1 VNVMNK
7 KAEKRAGVGPNS
19 RQRPVHR
26 KQDEAKFD
34 PQKEAFKL
42 ASGGVPFSDSS
53 GTAYIRFNRDNDG
66 GETYAIDSREFSKA
80 FRLLFYREHGRLL
93 IVVVFEIVRAQL
105 LAEAGSKRDEVF
117 LRVGAAGDTIYLDL
131 CNATREVLEISAG
144 GLKINRFPPINF
156 IRPKT
161 MKALPTPRAKKCTLR
176 VLLKIILP
184 QLNEKGLL
192 IVAVFLVGSLNPSG
206 PYMLL
211 QLVGLQGSGKSTLLK
226 MIKRLLDAAAL
237 EGRSLPRTERDLMI
251 AAQHCRVLC
260 FDNVSQ
266 LPQWLSDAFCRI
278 ATGGGMGTRELFSN
292 GGEVVF
298 DALRPVL
305 INGIGDVIDRPD
317 LKERTLVLNMPEV
330 RKRRTEQEIWKEFDE
345 VCPSILG
352 VLARCVVAVLSPSSL
367 PEPENLPRMAD
378 CYLFVRRALPVMGF
392 TPELLDEVMEENR
405 RGASLSVLEA
415 SPVAQAVIAYM
426 TTHDELTGT
435 ATELWSRLRVK
446 QEYVCELRDWP
457 GDGRALSNELRRVEP
472 ELRAVG
478 IYVIH
483 RKSREKRTILIAKTA
498 PASEEEA

>member
-1 VNVMNK
+1 
-7 KAEKRAGVGPNS
+7 
-19 RQRPVHR
+19 
-26 KQDEAKFD
+26 
-34 PQKEAFKL
+34 
-42 ASGGVPFSDSS
+42 
-53 GTAYIRFNRDNDG
+53 
-66 GETYAIDSREFSKA
+66 
-80 FRLLFYREHGRLL
+80 
-93 IVVVFEIVRAQL
+93 
-105 LAEAGSKRDEVF
+105 
-117 LRVGAAGDTIYLDL
+117 
-131 CNATREVLEISAG
+131 
-144 GLKINRFPPINF
+144 
-156 IRPKT
+156 
-161 MKALPTPRAKKCTLR
+161 
-176 VLLKIILP
+176 
-184 QLNEKGLL
+184 
-192 IVAVFLVGSLNPSG
+192 
-206 PYMLL
+206 
-211 QLVGLQGSGKSTLLK
+211 
-226 MIKRLLDAAAL
+226 
-237 EGRSLPRTERDLMI
+237 
-251 AAQHCRVLC
+251 
-260 FDNVSQ
+260 
-266 LPQWLSDAFCRI
+266 
-278 ATGGGMGTRELFSN
+278 MGTRELFSN